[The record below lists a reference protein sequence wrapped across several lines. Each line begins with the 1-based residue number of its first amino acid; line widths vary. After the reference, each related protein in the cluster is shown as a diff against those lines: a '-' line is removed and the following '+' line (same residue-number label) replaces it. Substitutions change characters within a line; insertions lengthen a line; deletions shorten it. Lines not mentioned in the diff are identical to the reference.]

1 MGLRFQKTN
10 KLIIPKSNLKLD
22 LRDFSKVMGCHRTE
36 KRVGRDREGRKVISY
51 DHFYSLKLVG
61 EDKEELLNFE
71 FQDDKRIRRMGEM
84 IAKLSGL
91 DFHDENSWY
100 STLIPNKE
108 LDLDIAHRMLD
119 KKDEF
124 KDIDK
129 TEIPGLNIYDLD
141 DSRYIQ
147 WSPNKKTLLIR
158 SLRFLKFIPLFII
171 HFILLPKYRSDN
183 QFCFSFF
190 IPFVAVI
197 YFLADNAWKY
207 NIFDYQIILR
217 PDSLKVCQERD
228 NAIFHNRTLLYM
240 KI

>member
-1 MGLRFQKTN
+1 
-10 KLIIPKSNLKLD
+10 
-22 LRDFSKVMGCHRTE
+22 
-36 KRVGRDREGRKVISY
+36 
-51 DHFYSLKLVG
+51 
-61 EDKEELLNFE
+61 
-71 FQDDKRIRRMGEM
+71 M

-158 SLRFLKFIPLFII
+158 SLRFLKFIPL
-171 HFILLPKYRSDN
+171 LLYISY
-183 QFCFSFF
+183 FS
-190 IPFVAVI
+190 
-197 YFLADNAWKY
+197 LNTD
-207 NIFDYQIILR
+207 QIISSAFLFS
-217 PDSLKVCQERD
+217 SL
-228 NAIFHNRTLLYM
+228 LLLSFTF
-240 KI
+240 